1 MEYLA
6 CLGKHKKIYF
16 HWTKEHEVA
25 ELSILAKQAAPEPTY
40 CLSQQIAKEK
50 NNRSIMEET

>member
-25 ELSILAKQAAPEPTY
+25 ELSILAKQGAEDKLLLQNPR
-40 CLSQQIAKEK
+40 IACHSK
-50 NNRSIMEET
+50 